1 MTVPLPAYMLFL
13 IPQGKASF
21 FMLGM
26 RATKRS
32 CVFVHI
38 SKKKKKTLQ
47 RISTNVSLAAFFMN
61 FSLILLLPSFLVA
74 SLLCT
79 HKLLSLLRSLRLLL
93 YYTQKKCAMCSCD
106 DTTARIS
113 SQQQQQQHFFFFFQV
128 YIKFFFRSYKAT
140 LSVSLL
146 RKLIDFKCGSLT

>member
-38 SKKKKKTLQ
+38 SKKKKTLQ

-93 YYTQKKCAMCSCD
+93 YYTQKKNVLCARATIQLREFLLSNNNNN
-106 DTTARIS
+106 I
-113 SQQQQQQHFFFFFQV
+113 FFFFFKFTLNFFSAP
-128 YIKFFFRSYKAT
+128 IKLLYLY
-140 LSVSLL
+140 LS
-146 RKLIDFKCGSLT
+146 